1 MGVVHL
7 FEANRHHKYSS
18 NYSETLGEQLRLRR
32 RRGHPCWQQEVQVQ
46 GVALLLLVQ
55 DERLRAHRGRNWYLF
70 LRLDQGWDLSH
81 QGAHVHSLVHALINA
96 IRLSRAVLP
105 TNFATIKTILTTIHP
120 AKFDP
125 IQPAKFDPVHP
136 AFLSTKQSAFLILPA
151 KLTTVQNAKCKFLNP
166 PTNPPTS
173 PPTTPRTPP

>member
-1 MGVVHL
+1 MG
-7 FEANRHHKYSS
+7 
-18 NYSETLGEQLRLRR
+18 
-32 RRGHPCWQQEVQVQ
+32 VQVQ
-46 GVALLLLVQ
+46 GMALLLLVQ

-105 TNFATIKTILTTIHP
+105 TNFATILDAISVIKTILTTIHP

-125 IQPAKFDPVHP
+125 IQ
-136 AFLSTKQSAFLILPA
+136 PA

>member
-1 MGVVHL
+1 MG
-7 FEANRHHKYSS
+7 
-18 NYSETLGEQLRLRR
+18 
-32 RRGHPCWQQEVQVQ
+32 
-46 GVALLLLVQ
+46 LLVQ

-105 TNFATIKTILTTIHP
+105 TNFATILDAISVIKTILTTIHP

-125 IQPAKFDPVHP
+125 IPP